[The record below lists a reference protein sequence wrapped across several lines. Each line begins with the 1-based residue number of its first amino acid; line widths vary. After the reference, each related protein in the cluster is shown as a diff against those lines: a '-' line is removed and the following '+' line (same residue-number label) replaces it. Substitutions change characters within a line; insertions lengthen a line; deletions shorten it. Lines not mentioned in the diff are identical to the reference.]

1 MKKTVGF
8 IVLAIALIAGYFIW
22 EVFITKIRVPE
33 KKYLLI
39 STGSDYE
46 AVKKQLTDQQIIKPG
61 FIFNQLARRLDYPNH
76 IKPGRY
82 LVKDGTSMWTLLR
95 TLKAGQQTAVRLV
108 INKIRTKEDLA
119 SKIGQQFE
127 ADSVE
132 AIRFLL
138 SNDSLKPYGLDT
150 NTVMTAIIPNSY
162 LFWWN
167 GSFKRIFDRL
177 KSQHDLFWEGSRT
190 AKAQKLGLSSAEVY
204 TIASIVEEETNKAE
218 DKGKIASVYLNR
230 IKKGMKL
237 EADPTVKYAMRN
249 FGLKRILYGHLNY
262 PSPYNTYYRSGI
274 PPGPI
279 CTASISS
286 IDAVLDAPETD
297 YLFFVAKPDFNG
309 YSNFASNY
317 ADHLRYAKA
326 YQLALDSLIIRKAAK
341 EKLKNQ

>member
-8 IVLAIALIAGYFIW
+8 IVLVLALVAGYLIW
-22 EVFITKIRVPE
+22 EVFIAGIRVPE

-39 STGSDYE
+39 PTGSDFNT
-46 AVKKQLTDQQIIKPG
+46 VKQQLKDQQIIKPG
-61 FIFNQLARRLDYPNH
+61 FVFNQLANRLNYSEH

-82 LVKDGTSMWTLLR
+82 LIKNGTSMWTLIR
-95 TLKAGQQTAVRLV
+95 TLKVGQQTAVRLV

-119 SKIGQQFE
+119 SKIGLQFE
-127 ADSVE
+127 ADSTE

-150 NTVMTAIIPNSY
+150 NTVMTVIIPNSY

-167 GSFKRIFDRL
+167 GSFRKIFERL

-190 AKAQKLGLSSAEVY
+190 AKAKKLGLRTAEVY

-249 FGLKRILYGHLNY
+249 FGLKRIMNSHLSY

-279 CTASISS
+279 CSASISS

-317 ADHLRYAKA
+317 ADHLKYARA
-326 YQLALDSLIIRKAAK
+326 YQLALDSLIIRKAAQAK
-341 EKLKNQ
+341 PNSQ

>member
-8 IVLAIALIAGYFIW
+8 IVLVLALVAGYFTW
-22 EVFITKIRVPE
+22 DVFIAGIRVPE

-39 STGSDYE
+39 ATGSDFNT
-46 AVKKQLTDQQIIKPG
+46 VKQQLKDQQIIKPG
-61 FIFNQLARRLDYPNH
+61 FIFNQLANRLNYPEH

-82 LVKDGTSMWTLLR
+82 LIKNGTSMWTLIR

-119 SKIGQQFE
+119 SKIGLQFE
-127 ADSVE
+127 ADSTE

-138 SNDSLKPYGLDT
+138 SNDSLRPYGLDT
-150 NTVMTAIIPNSY
+150 NTVMTVIIPNSY

-167 GSFKRIFDRL
+167 GSFRKIFERL

-190 AKAQKLGLSSAEVY
+190 AKAKKLGLRTEEVY

-249 FGLKRILYGHLNY
+249 FGLKRIMNSHLSY

-317 ADHLRYAKA
+317 ADHLKYARA
-326 YQLALDSLIIRKAAK
+326 YQLALDSLIIRKAAQ